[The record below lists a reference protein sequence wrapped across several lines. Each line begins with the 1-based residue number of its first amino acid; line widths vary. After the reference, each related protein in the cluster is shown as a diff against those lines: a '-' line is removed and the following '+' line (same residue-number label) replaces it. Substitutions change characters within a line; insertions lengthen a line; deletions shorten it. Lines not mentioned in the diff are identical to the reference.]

1 MVSAL
6 AGKARAVAIDVAN
19 GEVSPAFLHQ
29 PAQQSIRLFASAIDR
44 LLFGQALDLGQ
55 VVIHQGGGALDVCFV
70 QRTGLFNNGQHTCDA
85 QYIRRGLARD
95 RLDAGQLA
103 ELARLTFDGVVN
115 IDPDPAGTGRQ
126 LQCGGIE

>member
-6 AGKARAVAIDVAN
+6 AGKTRAVAIDVAN
-19 GEVSPAFLHQ
+19 GEVGPAFLHQ
-29 PAQQSIRLFASAIDR
+29 PAQQPICLFASAIDR

-55 VVIHQGGGALDVCFV
+55 VVIHQRGGALDVSFV
-70 QRTGLFNNGQHTCDA
+70 QRTGLFKRGQHARDT
-85 QYIRRGLARD
+85 QYIRRRLARD

-115 IDPDPAGTGRQ
+115 IDPGTTGTGSQ
-126 LQCGGIE
+126 LQRGGIE